1 MSKKPEEKINIRKAI
16 PIIDLQNKFKEI
28 AKLKSDLINKSNQLQ
43 KETQIKLN
51 EMAKEIVGYEGQMK
65 ILMEFM
71 NKKKVK

>member
-1 MSKKPEEKINIRKAI
+1 MSKQAKKPDIKKAI
-16 PIIDLQNKFKEI
+16 PIINLQNKFKEV
-28 AKLKSDLINKSNQLQ
+28 AKLKTDLVNKSNQLQ

-71 NKKKVK
+71 NMKGDKK